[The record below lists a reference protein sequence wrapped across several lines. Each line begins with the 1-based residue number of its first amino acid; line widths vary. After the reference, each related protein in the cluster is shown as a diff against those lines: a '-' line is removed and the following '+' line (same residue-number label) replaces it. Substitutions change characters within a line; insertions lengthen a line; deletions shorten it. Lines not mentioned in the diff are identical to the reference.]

1 MPYDER
7 ARERPWFIVRKYSDI
22 MTKGIAVLYTG
33 FNSPFVLQEVEI
45 FRISRQSPREGGKVV
60 GSAHCPP

>member
-1 MPYDER
+1 MPYVEG
-7 ARERPWFIVRKYSDI
+7 ARERPWFIVRKCPDI

-33 FNSPFVLQEVEI
+33 LNSPFVLQEAEV

-60 GSAHCPP
+60 DPAHRPP